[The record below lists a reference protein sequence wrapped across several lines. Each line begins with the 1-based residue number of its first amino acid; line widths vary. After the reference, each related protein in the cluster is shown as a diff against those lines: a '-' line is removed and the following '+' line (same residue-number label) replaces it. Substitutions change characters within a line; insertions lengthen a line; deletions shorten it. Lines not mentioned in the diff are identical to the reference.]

1 MKSTFTFLVF
11 AILASSCQVSE
22 TIYFNEDGSGKV
34 EVVELRDE
42 YSYMQ
47 IAGLIIPKKKSTSTH
62 PTFSEVVLNTTTRFL
77 KFTKPEQEL
86 FITYNDVNVH
96 IKSSYDKEFRTV
108 ITQSFDK

>member
-1 MKSTFTFLVF
+1 LVF

-47 IAGLIIPKKKSTSTH
+47 IAGLIIPKKKYVDTSYA
-62 PTFSEVVLNTTTRFL
+62 FSEVLLKYNTF
-77 KFTKPEQEL
+77 FE
-86 FITYNDVNVH
+86 VH
-96 IKSSYDKEFRTV
+96 
-108 ITQSFDK
+108 

>member
-47 IAGLIIPKKKSTSTH
+47 IAGLIIQKKKSTSTH
-62 PTFSEVVLNTTTRFL
+62 PTFSEVVL
-77 KFTKPEQEL
+77 K
-86 FITYNDVNVH
+86 YNDTFFEVH
-96 IKSSYDKEFRTV
+96 
-108 ITQSFDK
+108 